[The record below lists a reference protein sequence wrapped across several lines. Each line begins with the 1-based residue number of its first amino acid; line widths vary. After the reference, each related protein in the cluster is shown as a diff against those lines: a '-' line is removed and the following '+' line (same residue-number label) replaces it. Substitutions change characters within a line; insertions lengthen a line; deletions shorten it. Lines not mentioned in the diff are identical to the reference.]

1 MENILSN
8 NKFQS
13 DGDFDNN
20 EDNMS
25 YNFSGSLNDF
35 HFCLNNELVNN
46 DINQEDYNHIY
57 FINSTPNNFEKNNI
71 QDHNINNNSN
81 SMTNTKPTAKKY
93 PKIVG
98 KIFNII
104 KVNKKMGRLVKH
116 SRLRFDTVKHN
127 KFSEDNI
134 IRKIKANFHE
144 KFFNYINKE
153 YGEYFKKKHRVKKM
167 IKLIQ
172 RISPSESRKI
182 KKEDNIKWF
191 SMKLKDVFSVDL
203 STKCSKYDSD
213 YNKKQIEMLYQ
224 KGEATKVIDILEKK
238 VIDMYTIYSK
248 DISIEGFETLKDDL
262 EDIKKKMEQNGEENI
277 DKYLESY
284 KKIAQNLENI
294 FVSKKPRNNKGKIK
308 DKIF

>member
-1 MENILSN
+1 MKLERIW
-8 NKFQS
+8 
-13 DGDFDNN
+13 
-20 EDNMS
+20 
-25 YNFSGSLNDF
+25 
-35 HFCLNNELVNN
+35 
-46 DINQEDYNHIY
+46 II
-57 FINSTPNNFEKNNI
+57 II
-71 QDHNINNNSN
+71 QI
-81 SMTNTKPTAKKY
+81 KY

-134 IRKIKANFHE
+134 IRKIKANCHE

-182 KKEDNIKWF
+182 KKEDNLKWF

-203 STKCSKYDSD
+203 STKCSKYDRS
-213 YNKKQIEMLYQ
+213 YNKNQIEILYQ

-238 VIDMYTIYSK
+238 VKDMYKIYSN
-248 DISIEGFETLKDDL
+248 DIPIEGFETLKDDL
-262 EDIKKKMEQNGEENI
+262 DDIRKKMEQYGE
-277 DKYLESY
+277 
-284 KKIAQNLENI
+284 KKDYMR
-294 FVSKKPRNNKGKIK
+294 KKKKEFIK
-308 DKIF
+308 LY

>member
-213 YNKKQIEMLYQ
+213 YNKKQIDMLYQ

-238 VIDMYTIYSK
+238 VIDMYKIYSK
-248 DISIEGFETLKDDL
+248 DIPIEGFETLKDDL

>member
-213 YNKKQIEMLYQ
+213 YNKKQIDMLYQ

-248 DISIEGFETLKDDL
+248 DFPIEGFETLKDDL

-277 DKYLESY
+277 DIYLESY

>member
-213 YNKKQIEMLYQ
+213 YNKKQIDMLYQ

-248 DISIEGFETLKDDL
+248 DIPIEGFETLKDDL

>member
-1 MENILSN
+1 
-8 NKFQS
+8 
-13 DGDFDNN
+13 
-20 EDNMS
+20 MS

-134 IRKIKANFHE
+134 IRKIKANCHK

-213 YNKKQIEMLYQ
+213 YNKKQIDMLYQ

-238 VIDMYTIYSK
+238 VIDMYKIYSK
-248 DISIEGFETLKDDL
+248 DIPIEGFETLKDDL